1 MNSPIEEMSAR
12 KFSEKNRYEIRL
24 GSSEMANRSCTKER
38 AFSLLELVIVVAIIA
53 VLAAIGI
60 PRLSRGSRGAAD
72 SAVSGNLA
80 VLRNAI
86 DLFAAEHD
94 DTYPTT
100 GSIVNQL
107 TLYSDDAGNTNASK
121 TTTYIYGPYMRSIPP
136 LPVGARKGQTGI
148 SDADANDVGWIY
160 TQASGTIKTNTT
172 DTELDDT
179 GKKYNT
185 Y

>member
-1 MNSPIEEMSAR
+1 
-12 KFSEKNRYEIRL
+12 
-24 GSSEMANRSCTKER
+24 MANRSCAHHR

-86 DLFAAEHD
+86 DLFAAEHA
-94 DTYPTT
+94 DTYPTAANIT
-100 GSIVNQL
+100 NQL
-107 TLYSDDAGNTNASK
+107 TQYTDASGNTSATK
-121 TTTYIYGPYMRSIPP
+121 DTTYIYGPYMRSIPP
-136 LPVGARKGQTGI
+136 LPVGDKKGNTSI
-148 SDADANDVGWIY
+148 ATADANDVGWIY
-160 TQASGTIKTNTT
+160 TEATGSIKTNTIA
-172 DTELDDT
+172 TEVDDA
-179 GKKYNT
+179 GKKYSD